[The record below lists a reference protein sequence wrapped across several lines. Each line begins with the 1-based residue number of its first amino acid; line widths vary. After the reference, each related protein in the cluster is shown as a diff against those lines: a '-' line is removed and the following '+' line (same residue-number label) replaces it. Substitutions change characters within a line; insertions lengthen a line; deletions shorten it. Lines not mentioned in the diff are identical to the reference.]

1 MKVIYHPWHYTDPV
15 VFYLFYISWHE
26 LSDILVCVWVNLWN
40 CHYQLRS
47 VPFHLNSG
55 AITSS
60 ALILSLRTHYPGLL
74 LYSSVSTISMERL
87 YHYGGEGRS
96 GGVPQVGKL
105 KEQFALPCSFFF
117 FFNQSYKVLPSNKM
131 ALRIIKMSLI
141 KEKKSKRIKQK
152 IQHWKEKRMEKWCIV
167 NYNQNFNK
175 MKLAYQNSW
184 SKIKT

>member
-26 LSDILVCVWVNLWN
+26 LSDILVCVWVNIWN

-47 VPFHLNSG
+47 VHFHLISG
-55 AITSS
+55 AITLSCPYFNFEDTLPRFTS
-60 ALILSLRTHYPGLL
+60 ILICLYNLYGEIVSLWRRRTFWRGPTSRKVEGT
-74 LYSSVSTISMERL
+74 VCTSM
-87 YHYGGEGRS
+87 
-96 GGVPQVGKL
+96 Q
-105 KEQFALPCSFFF
+105 F

-131 ALRIIKMSLI
+131 ALRIIKMSLT

-152 IQHWKEKRMEKWCIV
+152 IQHWKEKRMEKWCIM